1 MVRSLDPVLITL
13 QQGLRQGRPL
23 PSLLIRLR
31 QHPQVETRR
40 IAQKCHHHIM
50 SGHSL
55 SFALRPFLSSDT
67 YLLVAILEKRGAID
81 KALAL
86 VIERQRKWRQLRQR
100 CWPLFI
106 TPLVLFIGLVAI
118 SLMLKLSIL
127 PTLKTVPNLPQESLA
142 WLEFLVRFLLRD
154 LPILICISLTLA
166 GLALK
171 FHAVWVGPVRTLVD
185 MFTPMRLLAHIR
197 GLMVNRILMES
208 LEHGGRFEP
217 TLRTLLEQADPWLS
231 SRLHPLHSRI
241 MAGHHISAAL
251 QLMPW
256 KMVPQNL
263 IDIWAVTSSE
273 HLDLMRD
280 TQNEWETSLLT
291 KLEYA
296 VAWLRTAM
304 LIAAASLLG
313 STAWI
318 LHFIQTSLR

>member
-1 MVRSLDPVLITL
+1 MLAIIHHTPGSFYWASCYFSDAKAIHSAHAKDCSKPT
-13 QQGLRQGRPL
+13 
-23 PSLLIRLR
+23 
-31 QHPQVETRR
+31 TREP
-40 IAQKCHHHIM
+40 C
-50 SGHSL
+50 
-55 SFALRPFLSSDT
+55 
-67 YLLVAILEKRGAID
+67 
-81 KALAL
+81 
-86 VIERQRKWRQLRQR
+86 
-100 CWPLFI
+100 
-106 TPLVLFIGLVAI
+106 
-118 SLMLKLSIL
+118 
-127 PTLKTVPNLPQESLA
+127 
-142 WLEFLVRFLLRD
+142 LVRISGTLLLRD

-185 MFTPMRLLAHIR
+185 MFTPMSLLAHIR

-241 MAGHHISAAL
+241 MAGHHISVAL

-318 LHFIQTSLR
+318 LHVIQTSLR